1 MKKNIQLRDYQQN
14 LKNKTKEA
22 FKKYKKVIMLAPCGA
37 GKTVISSSILEDSL
51 KKDKKV
57 WFIVHRQELLKQAKD
72 TFDDDRIKVYMI
84 QTLVNDI
91 KKEKINEIPDM
102 IIFDECQHST
112 SKTYLELFNRFP
124 NTYFLGLTA
133 TPCRLSGKPLG
144 DIYETIVKEIEAD
157 ELIKNNY

>member
-91 KKEKINEIPDM
+91 KKGKIKEIPDM
-102 IIFDECQHST
+102 IICDERST
-112 SKTYLELFNRFP
+112 FYK
-124 NTYFLGLTA
+124 
-133 TPCRLSGKPLG
+133 
-144 DIYETIVKEIEAD
+144 
-157 ELIKNNY
+157 